1 MLVWAPWTGST
12 PAMLVTLIFDK
23 IKAWLGVFSVA

>member
-12 PAMLVTLIFDK
+12 PAVFVTLIFDETK
-23 IKAWLGVFSVA
+23 VWLAVFGLA